1 MAPPRHESSLFLLC
15 FFTLTIIA
23 QSKLSLLPYDH
34 DALLH
39 IHNDLGIK
47 PTPAVDLCDSG
58 RVLCE
63 RRIMNDSY
71 VLRVVG
77 IVIESQQLQGKIS
90 TAIDQL
96 SELKE
101 LSLPNNQISNQI
113 PPQIIHCQKL
123 QVLNLGNNLLS
134 GNVPAGFSS
143 LIRLRI
149 LDLSS
154 NKFAGDLKF
163 LKHFPNLEKLNLAN
177 NKFAGK
183 VSVSMRG
190 FRYLRFINVSGNSLL
205 EDPIQSTNI
214 ELDQYLS
221 VDLAEEERI
230 PKRTTANNKRKNKKK
245 KKVTDWVIGFMAG
258 ILAGCVSGL
267 VFSTVFKL
275 LMRLIRANRKDTSL
289 KIYSS
294 MIKKPEELAFL
305 EKEDGLQSLEVI
317 GRGGCGEVYRAALPG
332 SDGKEIAVKKI
343 IQLPTD
349 AEGGVNEEDSK
360 LLTKKIR
367 QIRSEIQTM
376 GQIRHRNLLSLL
388 AYLPRPNWHYPVY
401 EYMKNGSL
409 QDYMKLV
416 SEGKRELDWA
426 ARYRIAVGVA
436 AGLEYLHLHQ
446 NPRIIHRDLKPANVL
461 LDDEME
467 ARIADFGLAKA
478 VPEAHTHVSTSNVAG
493 TVGYIA
499 PEYYQ
504 TFKFTEKCD
513 IYSFGVLLGGLV
525 IGKMPSDEFFQHTD
539 ETGLVQWMRNVMASQ
554 DPKTAIDPNL
564 LGNGFEEQML
574 LVLKVACFCTLDDP
588 KERPDSSVEACSG
601 SRAKPAG
608 AKHT

>member
-1 MAPPRHESSLFLLC
+1 MALPRHESSVFLLC

-23 QSKLSLLPYDH
+23 QSKLSLLPSDH
-34 DALLH
+34 EALLH
-39 IHNDLGIK
+39 IHNDFGIN

-63 RRIMNDSY
+63 RRIIDDSY

-77 IVIESQQLQGKIS
+77 IVIESQQLDGKIS
-90 TAIDQL
+90 TAIGQL

-113 PPQIIHCQKL
+113 PPQIIHCHKL
-123 QVLNLGNNLLS
+123 EVLILGNNLLS

-154 NKFAGDLKF
+154 NKFAGDLQF

-183 VSVSMRG
+183 VPISMRG
-190 FRYLRFINVSGNSLL
+190 FRNLRFINVSGNSLL
-205 EDPIQSTNI
+205 EGPIASTNVQ
-214 ELDQYLS
+214 LDQYLS
-221 VDLAEEERI
+221 VDLAEEERR
-230 PKRTTANNKRKNKKK
+230 PKRYVFAERSQSNLAMAPSSSSMANAQAPSPSATTANNKRKNNKK
-245 KKVTDWVIGFMAG
+245 KKVTDWVLGFMAG

-275 LMRLIRANRKDTSL
+275 LMRLIRAHKKDTSL
-289 KIYSS
+289 KIFSA
-294 MIKKPEELAFL
+294 MIKKPEDLAFL

-317 GRGGCGEVYRAALPG
+317 GRGGCGEVYKAALPG

-360 LLTKKIR
+360 LLNKKMR

-388 AYLPRPNWHYPVY
+388 AYLPRPNCHY
-401 EYMKNGSL
+401 
-409 QDYMKLV
+409 LV
-416 SEGKRELDWA
+416 
-426 ARYRIAVGVA
+426 
-436 AGLEYLHLHQ
+436 
-446 NPRIIHRDLKPANVL
+446 
-461 LDDEME
+461 
-467 ARIADFGLAKA
+467 
-478 VPEAHTHVSTSNVAG
+478 
-493 TVGYIA
+493 
-499 PEYYQ
+499 
-504 TFKFTEKCD
+504 
-513 IYSFGVLLGGLV
+513 FGVLLGGLV

-539 ETGLVQWMRNVMASQ
+539 EMGLVTWMRNVIASE
-554 DPKTAIDPNL
+554 DPKRAIDPNL

-574 LVLKVACFCTLDDP
+574 LVLKVACFCTLDNP
-588 KERPDSSVEACSG
+588 KERPDSKDARCMLSQIKSD
-601 SRAKPAG
+601 
-608 AKHT
+608 